1 MESRAERK
9 EAIKEY
15 KTRKPARGVFAV
27 RCTATGQIWV
37 DATPNL
43 DAAQNSLWFCLRQG
57 LHHSKA
63 LQAEWN
69 THGKDAF
76 QYEILETLDD
86 DVSPIALNDLLKE
99 KKRHWVAHFG
109 AQAL

>member
-1 MESRAERK
+1 MGSNLARK

-15 KTRKPARGVFAV
+15 KARKPKRGVFAV
-27 RCTATGQIWV
+27 RCTTGQVWV
-37 DATPNL
+37 GSTPNL

-69 THGKDAF
+69 THDKDAF
-76 QYEILETLDD
+76 QYESLEKLDD

-99 KKRHWVAHFG
+99 KKRHWVA
-109 AQAL
+109 